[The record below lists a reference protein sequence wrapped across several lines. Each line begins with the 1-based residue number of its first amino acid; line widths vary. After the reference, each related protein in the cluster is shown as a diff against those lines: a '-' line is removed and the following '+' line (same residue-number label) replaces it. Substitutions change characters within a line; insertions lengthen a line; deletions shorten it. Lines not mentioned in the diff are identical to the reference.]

1 LFSLGYP
8 LILLIIALVISYLH
22 FSYIYELFENDKRFS
37 HLSTLEREL
46 SFRTEMG
53 LYYSYFKQIAID
65 STSFIQGFLSIIS
78 DNRTEAPTTIN
89 VLERFNLYPEV
100 LISLIYRLMN
110 SQGMLTE
117 VCYQIDRGETMTPVL
132 SCEGHKEPTY
142 FYVTSVFILNGLL
155 LGILF
160 LFGTYLSK
168 SILGG
173 IITTFAYVFNH
184 GEATR
189 VMWTPPLRESFSF
202 PFHVLQLFVVTYVL
216 QQQQTLTNTNAIKS
230 FIGYIKKHDQ
240 SIDIDSPQN
249 LISYRHKIKLLLLLI
264 GSTILYMLPW
274 Q

>member
-1 LFSLGYP
+1 M
-8 LILLIIALVISYLH
+8 ILLIIALVISYFH
-22 FSYIYELFENDKRFS
+22 FYYIYDLFENDKHFS

-65 STSFIQGFLSIIS
+65 SPSFIQGFLSVIS

-100 LISLIYRLMN
+100 LLSFIYRIMK

-117 VCYQIDRGETMTPVL
+117 VCYRVERGQTMSPVL

-155 LGILF
+155 FGVLF

-168 SILGG
+168 SMLGG
-173 IITTFAYVFNH
+173 IITSLAYLFNH

-189 VMWTPPLRESFSF
+189 VMW
-202 PFHVLQLFVVTYVL
+202 
-216 QQQQTLTNTNAIKS
+216 
-230 FIGYIKKHDQ
+230 
-240 SIDIDSPQN
+240 
-249 LISYRHKIKLLLLLI
+249 
-264 GSTILYMLPW
+264 
-274 Q
+274 

>member
-1 LFSLGYP
+1 LV
-8 LILLIIALVISYLH
+8 LLIIALAISYFH
-22 FSYIYELFENDKRFS
+22 FYYIYDLFENDKHFS

-65 STSFIQGFLSIIS
+65 SPSFIQGFLSVIS

-100 LISLIYRLMN
+100 LLSFIYRIMK

-117 VCYQIDRGETMTPVL
+117 VCYRVERGQTMSPVL

-155 LGILF
+155 FGVLF

-168 SILGG
+168 SMLGG
-173 IITTFAYVFNH
+173 IITSLAYLFNH

-189 VMWTPPLRESFSF
+189 VMW
-202 PFHVLQLFVVTYVL
+202 
-216 QQQQTLTNTNAIKS
+216 
-230 FIGYIKKHDQ
+230 
-240 SIDIDSPQN
+240 
-249 LISYRHKIKLLLLLI
+249 
-264 GSTILYMLPW
+264 
-274 Q
+274 